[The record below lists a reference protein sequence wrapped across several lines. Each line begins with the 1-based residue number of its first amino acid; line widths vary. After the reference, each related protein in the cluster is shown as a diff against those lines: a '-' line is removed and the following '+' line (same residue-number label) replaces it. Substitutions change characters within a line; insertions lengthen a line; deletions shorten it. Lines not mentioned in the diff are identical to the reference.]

1 MKKVAVAAAVLA
13 VAAALPASAQVKPED
28 QIKLRKSA
36 YALMG
41 ANFASLAAM
50 AQGKKPYNK
59 DEAARNAN
67 LVATLADVPIVPV
80 THFRSTRTSTGRD
93 EVADVLAGGS
103 KRYEALEL
111 VASEADAVLGA
122 LGLERPTD
130 PRRLILAPDADGLGK
145 EHVGTRIAREPAPTG
160 GGVTVRIANAWRR

>member
-67 LVATLADVPIVPV
+67 LVATLADVPRQYFGEGTDKGETKAKPELWKN
-80 THFRSTRTSTGRD
+80 R
-93 EVADVLAGGS
+93 ADFDSKMDKMINETKRLPQAAADLASLKQAVGDVGS
-103 KRYEALEL
+103 ACKACHDDYRA
-111 VASEADAVLGA
+111 
-122 LGLERPTD
+122 
-130 PRRLILAPDADGLGK
+130 K
-145 EHVGTRIAREPAPTG
+145 
-160 GGVTVRIANAWRR
+160 

>member
-1 MKKVAVAAAVLA
+1 MKNVAVAAVVLA
-13 VAAALPASAQVKPED
+13 IAAALPASAQVKPED

-67 LVATLADVPIVPV
+67 LVSTLADVPRQYFGEGTDKGETKAKPEIWKN
-80 THFRSTRTSTGRD
+80 RSDFDTKMDKMINETKRLPQAA
-93 EVADVLAGGS
+93 ADLAS
-103 KRYEALEL
+103 LKQ
-111 VASEADAVLGA
+111 AVGDVGA
-122 LGLERPTD
+122 ACKACHDDYR
-130 PRRLILAPDADGLGK
+130 AK
-145 EHVGTRIAREPAPTG
+145 
-160 GGVTVRIANAWRR
+160 